1 MWTEVYSTAEGRW
14 VHCDA
19 CENAWDQP
27 MCYEVGWGKKL
38 SYCVAFSRCGV
49 TDVSQRYTR
58 HWQVSSH
65 ASTERERERE
75 RSWWAHTG
83 GWKRPCLQTTPECD
97 QVMPFQLKCE

>member
-1 MWTEVYSTAEGRW
+1 VWTEVYSTAEGRW

-65 ASTERERERE
+65 ASTERERERAE
-75 RSWWAHTG
+75 LVGSHGRVETPLPSNHPRM
-83 GWKRPCLQTTPECD
+83 RPGDAIPVE
-97 QVMPFQLKCE
+97 M